1 MACDTAS
8 LFAMTI
14 HLFYFP
20 HSYHELLATKYG
32 CKREKSQ
39 EAKQRSAEEQRPV
52 CEMERALDVD
62 LFLGAQDQWAEDSPH
77 HLTILH
83 EMFLHAT
90 SEGQKEVEQYIHQGI
105 WQQMPQ
111 LNPEADISTIQ
122 LVQPETS
129 QEEPLD
135 IYLEVYKLCRLPSSP
150 PGEPAFLKEVSA
162 ALPCPSMEEEDTP
175 ETPKQPNSHDLHPP
189 WSGLPRHERESS
201 LDRSLVRVHKVHQ
214 KALLATATLEKEIER
229 LYRMRAHSSTKW
241 RRRDRDSQE
250 SGERRKKRQCQVSLS
265 SQPVTS

>member
-1 MACDTAS
+1 MLSCTDFLMACDTAS

-20 HSYHELLATKYG
+20 HSYHKLLVAKYG

-39 EAKQRSAEEQRPV
+39 EAKWRSAEEWRPI

-83 EMFLHAT
+83 EMFLHAA
-90 SEGQKEVEQYIHQGI
+90 SEGQKEVERYVHQGI

-111 LNPEADISTIQ
+111 LNPEADISAVQ
-122 LVQPETS
+122 LVQPKTS
-129 QEEPLD
+129 REELLD

-150 PGEPAFLKEVSA
+150 PGELAILKEVSA
-162 ALPCPSMEEEDTP
+162 ALPCHSMEEEDTP
-175 ETPKQPNSHDLHPP
+175 DAPKQPNSHDLHPP
-189 WSGLPRHERESS
+189 WSRLPQCERESS
-201 LDRSLVRVHKVHQ
+201 LDRSLARVCEVHQ
-214 KALLATATLEKEIER
+214 KALSATVTLEEEIER
-229 LYRMRAHSSTKW
+229 LYRMRACSGTE
-241 RRRDRDSQE
+241 RRHRDRDSQE
-250 SGERRKKRQCQVSLS
+250 SGKRRKKR
-265 SQPVTS
+265 